1 MNRDWYIYLCQTN
14 TDRLCNY
21 KFIKLYLFL
30 TSGKYGHI
38 NECLGNFVF
47 RLNSWYTKLNQL
59 EFFALQNL
67 AFHTVVLEDLKANC
81 QDIKKILSSCFFF
94 KSKALILWRW
104 LLCRISLRL
113 IGLWKY
119 PGDHTIK
126 RLEFFFVYLL
136 ELNIQRLWKW
146 WFLTHFTSQTVILIQ
161 CMQNFQ
167 ILEEFKTRFVL
178 KI

>member
-38 NECLGNFVF
+38 NECLGNFVV
-47 RLNSWYTKLNQL
+47 RLNSWCFIKLNQL

-94 KSKALILWRW
+94 KLRHWFCEGDFSVEFPPGLLVSENILVTT
-104 LLCRISLRL
+104 LLRD
-113 IGLWKY
+113 WN
-119 PGDHTIK
+119 
-126 RLEFFFVYLL
+126 FFSCIY
-136 ELNIQRLWKW
+136 
-146 WFLTHFTSQTVILIQ
+146 
-161 CMQNFQ
+161 
-167 ILEEFKTRFVL
+167 
-178 KI
+178 

>member
-1 MNRDWYIYLCQTN
+1 MVFPHCLCNLVWTGIDIYLCQTN

-47 RLNSWYTKLNQL
+47 RLNSGCFIKLNQL

-94 KSKALILWRW
+94 KLRHWFCEGDFSVEFPSGLLVSENILVTT
-104 LLCRISLRL
+104 LLRD
-113 IGLWKY
+113 WN
-119 PGDHTIK
+119 
-126 RLEFFFVYLL
+126 FFSCIY
-136 ELNIQRLWKW
+136 
-146 WFLTHFTSQTVILIQ
+146 
-161 CMQNFQ
+161 
-167 ILEEFKTRFVL
+167 
-178 KI
+178 

>member
-1 MNRDWYIYLCQTN
+1 MNRDWYIYLFQTN

-47 RLNSWYTKLNQL
+47 RLNSWCFIKLNQL

-94 KSKALILWRW
+94 KLRHWFCEGDFSVEFPSGLLVSENILVTT
-104 LLCRISLRL
+104 LLRD
-113 IGLWKY
+113 WN
-119 PGDHTIK
+119 
-126 RLEFFFVYLL
+126 FFSCIY
-136 ELNIQRLWKW
+136 
-146 WFLTHFTSQTVILIQ
+146 
-161 CMQNFQ
+161 
-167 ILEEFKTRFVL
+167 
-178 KI
+178 

>member
-21 KFIKLYLFL
+21 MFIKLYLFL

-47 RLNSWYTKLNQL
+47 RLNSWCFIKLNQL

-81 QDIKKILSSCFFF
+81 QDIKKILSSCFVFLKPRHWFCEGDFSVEFPPGLLVSENILVTTLLRDWNFF
-94 KSKALILWRW
+94 SCI
-104 LLCRISLRL
+104 
-113 IGLWKY
+113 Y
-119 PGDHTIK
+119 
-126 RLEFFFVYLL
+126 
-136 ELNIQRLWKW
+136 
-146 WFLTHFTSQTVILIQ
+146 
-161 CMQNFQ
+161 
-167 ILEEFKTRFVL
+167 
-178 KI
+178 

>member
-47 RLNSWYTKLNQL
+47 RLNSWCFIKLNQL

-81 QDIKKILSSCFFF
+81 QDIKKILSLCFFLKLRHWF
-94 KSKALILWRW
+94 CEGDFSVEFPSGLLVSENILVTT
-104 LLCRISLRL
+104 LLRD
-113 IGLWKY
+113 WN
-119 PGDHTIK
+119 
-126 RLEFFFVYLL
+126 FFSCIY
-136 ELNIQRLWKW
+136 
-146 WFLTHFTSQTVILIQ
+146 
-161 CMQNFQ
+161 
-167 ILEEFKTRFVL
+167 
-178 KI
+178 

>member
-1 MNRDWYIYLCQTN
+1 MVFPHC
-14 TDRLCNY
+14 LCNLVWTGIDIY
-21 KFIKLYLFL
+21 TSARQILIDCAITSSLRFICSSQVANMVISMNVK
-30 TSGKYGHI
+30 GI
-38 NECLGNFVF
+38 FVF
-47 RLNSWYTKLNQL
+47 RLNSWCFIKLNQL

-126 RLEFFFVYLL
+126 RLEFFFLYLL
-136 ELNIQRLWKW
+136 ELNIQDYENGG
-146 WFLTHFTSQTVILIQ
+146 F
-161 CMQNFQ
+161 
-167 ILEEFKTRFVL
+167 
-178 KI
+178 

>member
-21 KFIKLYLFL
+21 MFIKLYLFL

-47 RLNSWYTKLNQL
+47 RLNSWCFIKLNQL

-67 AFHTVVLEDLKANC
+67 AFHMVVLEDLKANC

-94 KSKALILWRW
+94 KLRHWFCEDDFSVEFPSGLLVSENILVTT
-104 LLCRISLRL
+104 LLRD
-113 IGLWKY
+113 WN
-119 PGDHTIK
+119 
-126 RLEFFFVYLL
+126 FFSCIY
-136 ELNIQRLWKW
+136 
-146 WFLTHFTSQTVILIQ
+146 
-161 CMQNFQ
+161 
-167 ILEEFKTRFVL
+167 
-178 KI
+178 

>member
-47 RLNSWYTKLNQL
+47 RLNSWCFIKLNQL

-81 QDIKKILSSCFFF
+81 QDIKKILASWFFF
-94 KSKALILWRW
+94 KLRHWFCEGDFSVEFPSGLLVSENILVTT
-104 LLCRISLRL
+104 LLRD
-113 IGLWKY
+113 WN
-119 PGDHTIK
+119 
-126 RLEFFFVYLL
+126 FFSCIY
-136 ELNIQRLWKW
+136 
-146 WFLTHFTSQTVILIQ
+146 
-161 CMQNFQ
+161 
-167 ILEEFKTRFVL
+167 
-178 KI
+178 

>member
-47 RLNSWYTKLNQL
+47 RLNSWYTSCFIKLNQL

-81 QDIKKILSSCFFF
+81 QDIKKILSSCFFLKLRHWF
-94 KSKALILWRW
+94 CEGDFSVEFPSGLLVSENILVTT
-104 LLCRISLRL
+104 LLRD
-113 IGLWKY
+113 WN
-119 PGDHTIK
+119 
-126 RLEFFFVYLL
+126 FFSCIY
-136 ELNIQRLWKW
+136 
-146 WFLTHFTSQTVILIQ
+146 
-161 CMQNFQ
+161 
-167 ILEEFKTRFVL
+167 
-178 KI
+178 

>member
-47 RLNSWYTKLNQL
+47 RLNSWCFIKLNQL

-81 QDIKKILSSCFFF
+81 QDIKKILSSCFVFLKPRHWFCEGDFSVEFPSGLLVSENILVTTLLRDWNFF
-94 KSKALILWRW
+94 SCI
-104 LLCRISLRL
+104 
-113 IGLWKY
+113 Y
-119 PGDHTIK
+119 
-126 RLEFFFVYLL
+126 
-136 ELNIQRLWKW
+136 
-146 WFLTHFTSQTVILIQ
+146 
-161 CMQNFQ
+161 
-167 ILEEFKTRFVL
+167 
-178 KI
+178 

>member
-14 TDRLCNY
+14 TVRLCNY

-47 RLNSWYTKLNQL
+47 RRNSWCFIKLNQL

-94 KSKALILWRW
+94 KTKALILWRW
-104 LLCRISLRL
+104 LLCRISLGL

-126 RLEFFFVYLL
+126 RLEFFFLVSIRTEYSEIMKTVVFNPFYLS
-136 ELNIQRLWKW
+136 NGNP
-146 WFLTHFTSQTVILIQ
+146 HS
-161 CMQNFQ
+161 MPA
-167 ILEEFKTRFVL
+167 EFSNSWG
-178 KI
+178 I